1 MKTLYSNTWP
11 LLIHNTHIYF
21 LADISTFWKC
31 NYDEQFHASQQK
43 YNMVWLYMLQLYHT
57 LYIKCISISMFV
69 LVCYFWPLFC
79 LSVFMFVQSPL
90 HVSDPSLH
98 ASCAVTAR
106 TPSVLQTW
114 TSPSHPLPLLHAPPL
129 PPCRGRWR
137 GLKPLS
143 PFLVVPRLHWEWRW
157 RQATGAA

>member
-1 MKTLYSNTWP
+1 MFVYVT
-11 LLIHNTHIYF
+11 
-21 LADISTFWKC
+21 DISHIVHKR
-31 NYDEQFHASQQK
+31 
-43 YNMVWLYMLQLYHT
+43 ML
-57 LYIKCISISMFV
+57 ISMFV

-79 LSVFMFVQSPL
+79 VSVFMFVQSPL

-143 PFLVVPRLHWEWRW
+143 PFLVVPWLHLATGLWLSGAHWEWR
-157 RQATGAA
+157 RQQATGAA